1 MDSVFST
8 FEFKKY
14 EDVNRI
20 LFMHGTKG
28 NESVSKKA
36 AKKMQE
42 INPQTEIKVFKGYK
56 HAELL
61 CFKED
66 EWISVVQD
74 WLKNKQV

>member
-1 MDSVFST
+1 
-8 FEFKKY
+8 
-14 EDVNRI
+14 
-20 LFMHGTKG
+20 
-28 NESVSKKA
+28 
-36 AKKMQE
+36 MQE
-42 INPQTEIKVFKGYK
+42 INPQTEIKVFKAYK